1 MTPPPGDRLRAIA
14 IRVCD
19 GKTIERVIDP
29 MVADLRIEY
38 HDAVNHGR
46 LWRGRWLRFAG
57 CLTFIEVLA
66 ICGCQR
72 VLHRAEG
79 WTADDH
85 RALGRAIEISTVAI
99 VAATLLLLV
108 APMRIVPFKAYTSDW
123 WRMIAYLIPQAIPL
137 AMPVGFT
144 LGVLWGLRRRAVS
157 RHVKTAV
164 LTLAII
170 CSLGS
175 FGTMAWIRP
184 AANQA
189 FREFTFSRI
198 ARDWNASTRRPPPKG
213 TNELT
218 LAELRQRMDS
228 RPHADHIARDIAFTY
243 HMVWA
248 LPWATL
254 VLALFALTINRWQIR
269 RISLCVIGFSTYL
282 GYYLVLLAGRAYA
295 LDGTLPA
302 YVAAWLPNIVFAASS
317 AALAKVS
324 STQTNAGLVSA
335 GRDFDPP

>member
-14 IRVCD
+14 MRVCD

-29 MVADLRIEY
+29 MVADLRIE
-38 HDAVNHGR
+38 HHNALTLGQ
-46 LWRGRWLRFAG
+46 LWKSRWIRFAG
-57 CLTFIEVLA
+57 CLTFIQVLV

-72 VLHRAEG
+72 VLQRAEG

-85 RALGRAIEISTVAI
+85 RALGRTIGISTVAI
-99 VAATLLLLV
+99 VAATLLLLA
-108 APMRIVPFKAYTSDW
+108 APMRIVPVRAYTSDW
-123 WRMIAYLIPQAIPL
+123 WRMLAYLTPQAIPL
-137 AMPVGFT
+137 ALPVGFT
-144 LGVLWGLRRRAVS
+144 LGILWGLRRRAVS

-198 ARDWNASTRRPPPKG
+198 ARDRNAPTDTALPRG

-228 RPHADHIARDIAFTY
+228 PHAHHIDRNIAFTY

-254 VLALFALTINRWQIR
+254 ALALFALSINSWHIR
-269 RISLCVIGFSTYL
+269 SISLAVIGFSTYL
-282 GYYLVLLAGRAYA
+282 GYYLVLVAGRTYA

-302 YVAAWLPNIVFAASS
+302 FVAAWLPNIVCAASS

-324 STQTNAGLVSA
+324 STQTNVGLA
-335 GRDFDPP
+335 